1 MPGSVHSSAAPSYGE
16 PLELS
21 IEALSSDGR
30 GIARVQGLVVFVEGA
45 LPGQRVLA
53 NVTVRQKRFL
63 EVELK
68 QVLQPSGDE
77 CHPPCPHAN
86 ECGGCPWQ
94 TLPYP
99 RQLFWKQKIL
109 EDALERIGH
118 FKKALVRPIIP
129 SPEQWRFRNKMSFA
143 FGLDS
148 QNTLILGQRARHS
161 RNVTELTSC
170 LLTGEST
177 MQVLSR
183 LRTAIEESQ
192 TGSTFI
198 PPTCWRHCVIR
209 QNRLG
214 NMLIEL
220 IVGKLPGAK
229 EPCLH
234 SLRGITQQLM
244 QDCPQVKGVAV
255 SQKLQGDAYARG
267 EKTLFTMG
275 ETTLEESL
283 RRPAALFPDSSIAL
297 RYGASSFFQVNT
309 LAAEQL
315 YGAGAAMLAAKPV
328 QDLWDLYC
336 GVGSIG
342 LFMAPLASS
351 LYGVECVGAAIQ
363 QARENA
369 KGAGLARCRFEAG
382 DASLAFRRMRE
393 A

>member
-1 MPGSVHSSAAPSYGE
+1 
-16 PLELS
+16 
-21 IEALSSDGR
+21 
-30 GIARVQGLVVFVEGA
+30 
-45 LPGQRVLA
+45 
-53 NVTVRQKRFL
+53 
-63 EVELK
+63 
-68 QVLQPSGDE
+68 
-77 CHPPCPHAN
+77 
-86 ECGGCPWQ
+86 
-94 TLPYP
+94 
-99 RQLFWKQKIL
+99 
-109 EDALERIGH
+109 
-118 FKKALVRPIIP
+118 
-129 SPEQWRFRNKMSFA
+129 
-143 FGLDS
+143 
-148 QNTLILGQRARHS
+148 
-161 RNVTELTSC
+161 
-170 LLTGEST
+170 
-177 MQVLSR
+177 
-183 LRTAIEESQ
+183 
-192 TGSTFI
+192 
-198 PPTCWRHCVIR
+198 
-209 QNRLG
+209 
-214 NMLIEL
+214 MLIEL

-234 SLRGITQQLM
+234 SLRGITQHIL

-309 LAAEQL
+309 LAAEQR

-393 A
+393 AQAGEASTVIVDPPRAGLSPAVINGLLEIKPGRILYISCNMATLARDAARLAPAFTLQEAQPVDLFPQTPHVEAAVLLCRNA